1 MREIKF
7 RAWDIMNK
15 MMINCFAL
23 SSTGNIMFTKK
34 RGSDGKYHYSDLSNQ
49 GYNNER
55 FVLMQY
61 TGLKDKNGK
70 EIYEGDIIRRDDGI
84 LSVHF
89 GSSAF
94 GLSVHRSDGVFASQW
109 QLYGGKDKG
118 EIIGNIYENPDLLTH

>member
-7 RAWDIMNK
+7 RAFAHASKTMFYPDSEAGWELHFGS
-15 MMINCFAL
+15 INAL
-23 SSTGNIMFTKK
+23 PNTT
-34 RGSDGKYHYSDLSNQ
+34 
-49 GYNNER
+49 
-55 FVLMQY
+55 LMQF
-61 TGLKDKNGK
+61 TGLYDVKGK
-70 EIYEGDIIRRDDGI
+70 PIYEGDIIRRDDGI